1 MGCEGSQNLNWVLI
15 AVLAVLA
22 LFTIVGMY
30 RGIIKMIFSV
40 VSLFGTLIAVFMFLP
55 LVTGALKDNTKVYE
69 GIQLIVEEKLLPD
82 ELFEQKSDTEIID
95 SLNFPEAI
103 KEMLRE
109 NNTVTK
115 YAELGVNSIKGY
127 MINYISDLIFNV
139 VTFVIS
145 FLIVF
150 ILLRVIF
157 GFISVLAK
165 LPVLKQINKAAGAC
179 AGFILGLVVVW
190 LIFAVLTI
198 FGSSSLSK
206 EVFDAVNGN
215 ALLTFIYDKN
225 FIMKYVRII
234 MR

>member
-1 MGCEGSQNLNWVLI
+1 M
-15 AVLAVLA
+15 LA
-22 LFTIVGMY
+22 LFTIIGMY

-40 VSLFGTLIAVFMFLP
+40 VSLVGTLIAVFILLP
-55 LVTGALKDNTKVYE
+55 LVTGAIKDNTKVYE
-69 GIQLIVEEKLLPD
+69 SIQLIVEEKLLPD
-82 ELFEQKSDTEIID
+82 EMFEQKSDSEIID
-95 SLNFPEAI
+95 SLDFPEVI

-115 YAELGVNSIKGY
+115 YTELGVSSIKGY
-127 MINYISDLIFNV
+127 MVNYISDLIFNV
-139 VTFVIS
+139 VTFVVS

-150 ILLRVIF
+150 VLLRVIF

-165 LPVLKQINKAAGAC
+165 LPVLKQINKAAGAF
-179 AGFILGLVVVW
+179 AGFVLGLVVVW
-190 LIFAVLTI
+190 LIFAVITI

-206 EVFDAVNGN
+206 DVFEAVNDN

-225 FIMKYVRII
+225 IIMKYVRII